1 MIKLKD
7 RTTYSQRNTD
17 RTPRII
23 DLILSEAGIK
33 YTVHRHIDYPGT
45 WLLSCNGY
53 FDKED
58 LHTDDFY
65 KATTRATK
73 RMLDEFKANIAKL
86 SVAVDE
92 IERAITE
99 KKEGEQ

>member
-1 MIKLKD
+1 MIKIKD
-7 RTTYSQRNTD
+7 RTSYSRKSAD

-23 DLILSEAGIK
+23 DFVLPETGIF

-45 WLLSCNGY
+45 WVLSCRGY

-58 LHTDDFY
+58 LHTDDFDE
-65 KATTRATK
+65 AANRATVK
-73 RMLDEFKANIAKL
+73 MLCKFKADITKL

-92 IERAITE
+92 IERSAIE
-99 KKEGEQ
+99 KGGSEQ

>member
-23 DLILSEAGIK
+23 DFVLSEAGIK

-58 LHTDDFY
+58 LHTDDFNKAAT
-65 KATTRATK
+65 KATNS
-73 RMLDEFKANIAKL
+73 MLDKLKANITKL

-92 IERAITE
+92 IERSITE